1 MEDSRERQERA
12 RSRRARRRKQKS
24 RYKQNRAGMLC
35 ISGIVLFLLVAMSVQ
50 ILRLHET
57 NEEYKAQERE
67 LSAQLES
74 EQERREAIQAYE
86 EYVTTPEYIE
96 EIAKTK
102 LGLIYPNE
110 IIFKE
115 K

>member
-1 MEDSRERQERA
+1 MRENRERQEQARRQRA
-12 RSRRARRRKQKS
+12 RKRRQRS
-24 RYKQNRAGMLC
+24 HYKQNRAGMLC
-35 ISGIVLFLLVAMSVQ
+35 ISCIVLFLLIAMSVQ

-57 NEEYKAQERE
+57 NEEYKAQEQE

-74 EQERREAIQAYE
+74 EQERRETIQAYE
-86 EYVTTPEYIE
+86 EYVDTPEYIQ

-102 LGLIYPNE
+102 LGLIHPNE

>member
-1 MEDSRERQERA
+1 MEENRERQEQARRQRA
-12 RSRRARRRKQKS
+12 RKRRQRS
-24 RYKQNRAGMLC
+24 HYKQNRAGMLC
-35 ISGIVLFLLVAMSVQ
+35 ISCIVLFLLIAMSVQ

-74 EQERREAIQAYE
+74 EQERQETIRVYE
-86 EYVTTPEYIE
+86 EYVATPEYIQ